1 MLAHSGLTAQP
12 MCRVVLSRRAWE
24 PTEVAE
30 QVLLCLHSCLKKS
43 SFFMVAT
50 HLVFMFPASWV
61 SDAVNALVERG
72 ELSSI
77 GHVKRCC

>member
-1 MLAHSGLTAQP
+1 
-12 MCRVVLSRRAWE
+12 
-24 PTEVAE
+24 
-30 QVLLCLHSCLKKS
+30 
-43 SFFMVAT
+43 MVAT